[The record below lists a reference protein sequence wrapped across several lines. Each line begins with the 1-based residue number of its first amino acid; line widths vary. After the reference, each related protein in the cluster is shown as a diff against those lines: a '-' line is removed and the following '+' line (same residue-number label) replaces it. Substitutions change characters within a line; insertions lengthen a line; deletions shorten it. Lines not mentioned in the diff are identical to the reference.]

1 MSERVAIVGARDA
14 SPETLA
20 KVRALVA
27 SLPDGT
33 IVISGGARGVDKV
46 AIEAAHERGLATLE
60 HVPVYGIGDITTRST
75 PARGAIIDEEW
86 PYVNEVVVAYK
97 EGKRYTDGGHGT
109 TTGFDVCA
117 ECFKL
122 KIVPWF
128 KAQGVEPHETEWDY

>member
-1 MSERVAIVGARDA
+1 MTERVAIVGTRDA

-75 PARGAIIDEEW
+75 PARGAAEKALAARIGAPD
-86 PYVNEVVVAYK
+86 VAPTK
-97 EGKRYTDGGHGT
+97 KGG
-109 TTGFDVCA
+109 TGQRRPT
-117 ECFKL
+117 KKSPL
-122 KIVPWF
+122 K
-128 KAQGVEPHETEWDY
+128 